1 MVKYRIFDHE
11 LFWPWV
17 LYGFLQFESIFP
29 KSKVFIIFP
38 DLLCRDTKQFWN
50 NTPGYWNIF
59 KNCGKHQ
66 PRKIWDT
73 VFARK
78 FAEISHGLAA
88 KRLKLKKRHILI
100 ICISPR
106 TWDQDPDTDVQG
118 AFDLGH
124 GEAAGP
130 LSELITAPEASS
142 SQLPALN
149 SCEQADILDLLA
161 RLNSKEKRQLFSQI
175 LGGARGKGQ
184 QPVLS
189 GGGQQG
195 KRQLFSQILG
205 GSGGRGN
212 MQQSA
217 ADADGGGGARGKR
230 QLFSQ
235 ILSQRQARRNG
246 EANNS
251 GLLGHRYKRFSAPNQ
266 AKGNLSRLF
275 SQILRKKL
283 EARLAGSQSD

>member
-1 MVKYRIFDHE
+1 
-11 LFWPWV
+11 
-17 LYGFLQFESIFP
+17 
-29 KSKVFIIFP
+29 
-38 DLLCRDTKQFWN
+38 
-50 NTPGYWNIF
+50 
-59 KNCGKHQ
+59 
-66 PRKIWDT
+66 
-73 VFARK
+73 
-78 FAEISHGLAA
+78 
-88 KRLKLKKRHILI
+88 
-100 ICISPR
+100 
-106 TWDQDPDTDVQG
+106 
-118 AFDLGH
+118 
-124 GEAAGP
+124 
-130 LSELITAPEASS
+130 
-142 SQLPALN
+142 LN

-205 GSGGRGN
+205 GSGGRGS
-212 MQQSA
+212 MQQST
-217 ADADGGGGARGKR
+217 ADADGGARGKR

-246 EANNS
+246 LANNS

-283 EARLAGSQSD
+283 ETRLAGSQSD

>member
-1 MVKYRIFDHE
+1 MD
-11 LFWPWV
+11 
-17 LYGFLQFESIFP
+17 
-29 KSKVFIIFP
+29 
-38 DLLCRDTKQFWN
+38 
-50 NTPGYWNIF
+50 
-59 KNCGKHQ
+59 
-66 PRKIWDT
+66 
-73 VFARK
+73 
-78 FAEISHGLAA
+78 
-88 KRLKLKKRHILI
+88 
-100 ICISPR
+100 
-106 TWDQDPDTDVQG
+106 
-118 AFDLGH
+118 H
-124 GEAAGP
+124 GEAAGFP
-130 LSELITAPEASS
+130 SELTRAPEASS

-205 GSGGRGN
+205 GNGGRGS
-212 MQQSA
+212 MQQST
-217 ADADGGGGARGKR
+217 ADADGGGGEARGKR

-246 EANNS
+246 VANNS
-251 GLLGHRYKRFSAPNQ
+251 GLLGQRYKRFSAPNQ

-283 EARLAGSQSD
+283 ETRLAGSQSD